1 MWLRPRS
8 CSFYNKSGDENKIQ
22 EYAHKETIEVQ
33 KRSFI
38 IFMYF
43 VLIFS

>member
-22 EYAHKETIEVQ
+22 EYAHKETVQVQ
-33 KRSFI
+33 KRLFFI
-38 IFMYF
+38 IMYN
-43 VLIFS
+43 VLTFS